1 MDPNKHSRSI
11 HRSTS
16 EGNSDELQFQLNSV
30 EVKWLARQD
39 QFFNDAL
46 VEVLTSA
53 LCEWIARNPDRVVDS
68 LNVRHILH
76 DALDEF
82 ISRHKDEFL

>member
-1 MDPNKHSRSI
+1 MDPNKHSKSI

-16 EGNSDELQFQLNSV
+16 EGNSGEIQFQLNSV

-46 VEVLTSA
+46 VERQTAFLGWRDDKKPTEVVL
-53 LCEWIARNPDRVVDS
+53 E
-68 LNVRHILH
+68 
-76 DALDEF
+76 
-82 ISRHKDEFL
+82 

>member
-1 MDPNKHSRSI
+1 MDPNKHSKSI
-11 HRSTS
+11 RRTTS
-16 EGNSDELQFQLNSV
+16 EVNSDEIQFQLNSA

-39 QFFNDAL
+39 PFFSDVL

-53 LCEWIARNPDRVVDS
+53 LWEWIPRNPDRVVDS
-68 LNVRHILH
+68 LNVRYILH
-76 DALDEF
+76 GALDEF

>member
-1 MDPNKHSRSI
+1 MDSNKHSKSI
-11 HRSTS
+11 RRSTS
-16 EGNSDELQFQLNSV
+16 EGTSQEIQFQLNSV

-39 QFFNDAL
+39 QFISDAL
-46 VEVLTSA
+46 VEVLTGA

-76 DALDEF
+76 CALDEF
-82 ISRHKDEFL
+82 ISRHRDEFL

>member
-1 MDPNKHSRSI
+1 MDPNKHSKDI

-53 LCEWIARNPDRVVDS
+53 LREWIARNPDRVVDS

-76 DALDEF
+76 GALDEF
-82 ISRHKDEFL
+82 VLRHKDEFL